1 MLLWLNGDADR
12 AAQLD
17 GSFRALLELY
27 ETPPRV
33 PIARSKH
40 GHAAPTP
47 SICLSC
53 TNGSAR
59 AGSTNATAATCCRHL
74 MPAARPLQGA
84 ARNRGGFSA
93 RSVTD

>member
-33 PIARSKH
+33 PYCALKARTRSSYAVYLPKLH
-40 GHAAPTP
+40 KRIGSRRIDECDGRDVLQEFDACCEAA
-47 SICLSC
+47 SG
-53 TNGSAR
+53 GS
-59 AGSTNATAATCCRHL
+59 
-74 MPAARPLQGA
+74 P
-84 ARNRGGFSA
+84 
-93 RSVTD
+93 